1 MRQNVTATRQVDRP
15 RFSPAVAIERFRGE
29 IVRKSLH
36 FLIALVPLLASVSLP
51 GTLFLVAFGTLFY
64 TFAEVSR
71 RQGRPVFVVSEL
83 TLIASREGEKGRFVL
98 GPITLGLGAMLSLI
112 LYPEPAASIAI
123 LALAFGDG
131 IASLAGKVLR
141 GPVIPLTRGKT
152 LSGTLACFVAV
163 FLVTLRVSGRPIPSL
178 IIAGAAAVLE
188 AIPAGNFDN
197 LVVPLGVGFLADRL
211 LSLP

>member
-1 MRQNVTATRQVDRP
+1 MMPQHVPATRQVEKP

-36 FLIALVPLLASVSLP
+36 FLIALVPLLAGFSLT
-51 GTLFLVAFGTLFY
+51 GTLFLLGFGTLFY
-64 TFAEVSR
+64 TFAETSR
-71 RQGRPVFVVSEL
+71 RRGRPVFVVSDL

-112 LYPEPAASIAI
+112 LYPEPAASLAI
-123 LALAFGDG
+123 FALAFGDG

-141 GPVIPLTRGKT
+141 GPTIPFTRGKT
-152 LSGTLACFVAV
+152 LSGTLACFLVV
-163 FLVTLRVSGRPIPSL
+163 FLVTLRVTARPVESL
-178 IIAGAAAVLE
+178 AIAGAAAFLE

-197 LVVPLGVGFLADRL
+197 LIVPFGVGLLAERL
-211 LSLP
+211 LG